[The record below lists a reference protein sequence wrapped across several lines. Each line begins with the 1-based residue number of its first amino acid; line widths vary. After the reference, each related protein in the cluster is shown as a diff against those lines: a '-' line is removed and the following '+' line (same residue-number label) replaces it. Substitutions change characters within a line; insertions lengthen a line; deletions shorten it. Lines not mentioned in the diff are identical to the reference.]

1 MPKQD
6 KTVSFPLRISQEV
19 ERLFDEIIHRPWGF
33 TRELEGWNPSV
44 DLYETADAFI
54 LEADLPGVK
63 GEDVKVEVEGND
75 LILQGRR
82 RLEQT
87 RSDGK
92 FFFQE
97 RSFGDFVRRMTLPEF
112 VDKDTISAEFRDG
125 VLRVTLPKVKEKGKK
140 P

>member
-6 KTVSFPLRISQEV
+6 KTVAFPLRISQEV

-33 TRELEGWNPSV
+33 ARELEGWNPSV

-63 GEDVKVEVEGND
+63 GDDVKVEVEGSD
-75 LILQGRR
+75 LILRGRR
-82 RLEQT
+82 LLERT
-87 RSDGK
+87 RTEGK

-97 RSFGDFVRRMTLPEF
+97 RSFGDFTRRMTLPEF
-112 VDKDTISAEFRDG
+112 VDKDGISAEFRDG
-125 VLRVTLPKVKEKGKK
+125 VLRVTLPKVKKKEKK